1 MLFAHYA
8 SELSTL
14 ACMDGT
20 VQSVILPLYWAL
32 LKKEY
37 SQKWECCMDVSCPK
51 NVKTCLFS

>member
-8 SELSTL
+8 SELSTS

-37 SQKWECCMDVSCPK
+37 SEVGMLYGCQLSEKCK
-51 NVKTCLFS
+51 NLSV